1 MEGKSTMP
9 KRIVIIEDEADIVGL
24 VTHYLEKEGY
34 RVTAVRDGAKGLQQI
49 KAEPPDLLILDIML
63 PEMDG
68 LEICRRVRADSKTAV
83 LPIIMLT
90 AKGEETDRVV
100 GLEMGADD
108 YLTKPFSPKELVAR
122 VKALLRRAERPEAA
136 PDRHVYGDLVLD
148 SVRHEVRL
156 KGREIVL
163 TAKEFG
169 LLEQLLK
176 NRGRVLTRDV
186 LLDRVWGYEADV
198 ISRTVDVHIRR
209 LREKIPLLEDA
220 IITVKSLGYK
230 LKDAG

>member
-1 MEGKSTMP
+1 MP

-24 VTHYLEKEGY
+24 VTHSREKEGY
-34 RVTAVRDGAKGLQQI
+34 RVTAVRDGAQGLRQL
-49 KAEPPDLLILDIML
+49 KTDPPDLLILDIML

-68 LEICRRVRADSKTAV
+68 LEICRRVRADSATAA

-122 VKALLRRAERPEAA
+122 VKALFRRAEHREAA
-136 PDRHVYGDLVLD
+136 PERHVYGDLVLD
-148 SVRHEVRL
+148 PARHEVRL
-156 KGREIVL
+156 KGLEIIL

-169 LLEQLLK
+169 LLERLIK
-176 NRGRVLTRDV
+176 ERGRVLTRDA
-186 LLDRVWGYEADV
+186 LLDKVWGYDADV

-209 LREKIPLLEDA
+209 LREKIPFLKDR
-220 IITVKSLGYK
+220 IQTIKPFGYK
-230 LKDAG
+230 LKEEP

>member
-1 MEGKSTMP
+1 MTK
-9 KRIVIIEDEADIVGL
+9 KVLIIEDERDIIGL
-24 VTHYLEKEGY
+24 VTHYLEPEGY
-34 RVTAVRDGAKGLQQI
+34 RVTAVRDGAKGLLQI
-49 KAEPPDLLILDIML
+49 KSELPDLLILDIML

-68 LEICRRVRADSKTAV
+68 LEICRRVRADSRTAS

-100 GLEMGADD
+100 GLEVGADD

-122 VKALLRRAERPEAA
+122 VKALLRRAERREAE
-136 PDRHVYGDLVLD
+136 PDRYVYGELILD
-148 SVRHEVRL
+148 PVRHEVRL

-169 LLEQLLK
+169 LLERLLK
-176 NRGRVLTRDV
+176 ERGRVLTRDS
-186 LLDRVWGYEADV
+186 LLDKVWGYDADV

-209 LREKIPLLEDA
+209 LREKIPFLKDHIL
-220 IITVKSLGYK
+220 TVKPFGYK
-230 LKDAG
+230 LKEEP